1 MLWKMNKKT
10 AMIKLIADAGST
22 KIEWV
27 VIDGKKVFKRLTT
40 SGFNP
45 NYADDSVFIDILNN
59 EMGDL
64 PPVDAVYYYGSG
76 CGSEAA
82 QNVVRQHLKERFWEA
97 KEVMVTH
104 DLMGACHAV
113 LGREKGIACILGTGA
128 NSCVYDGET
137 ITERAVSLGYLVG
150 DEGSGCYIG
159 RKLTRAYFYGLM
171 PDDLKASFEQEYSLE
186 LKDFIDKVYHQP
198 EPSKYLAGFTQF
210 AGDHLD
216 HPYAKDLVKGCFN
229 DFIKAFVL
237 RYKDCRDL
245 RVSFVGSVAFYF
257 QTLLYEC
264 LSAEGLVMGKVM
276 RSPMDGLIQM
286 YS

>member
-1 MLWKMNKKT
+1 MR
-10 AMIKLIADAGST
+10 KLIADAGST

-27 VIDGKKVFKRLTT
+27 VLENKKVVKRVT
-40 SGFNP
+40 SRGFNP
-45 NYADDSVFIDILNN
+45 NYADSIVLIDILYK
-59 EMGDL
+59 ELMDVF

-76 CGSEAA
+76 CGSEDT
-82 QNVVRQHLKERFWEA
+82 QKQMRQYLKVYFEEA
-97 KEVMVTH
+97 NEVYVTH

-113 LGREKGIACILGTGA
+113 LGHEKGIACILGTGA
-128 NSCVYDGET
+128 NSCVYDGAT

-171 PDDLKASFEQEYSLE
+171 PDDLKLFFEQECQLE
-186 LKDFIDKVYHQP
+186 LRDFIDKVYHQP
-198 EPSKYLAGFTQF
+198 EPSKYLASFTRF
-210 AGDHLD
+210 AGKHID
-216 HPYAKDLVKGCFN
+216 HPFIKDLVKDCFK
-229 DFIKAFVL
+229 DFIQAFVL
-237 RYKDCRDL
+237 RFKDCREMP
-245 RVSFVGSVAFYF
+245 VSFVGSVAFYF

-264 LSAEGLVMGKVM
+264 LSDEGLTMGKVM